1 MVIATEADADAV
13 TLEEVATI
21 DRHPHVAD
29 NLVRVRG
36 KLADTASPQLDQE
49 RAVSFHAHA
58 LGARD
63 ELGEVGGLLAGVA
76 PQADRGRVKR
86 AVVGDHVD
94 AQPGDLAAAAGP
106 TGNR

>member
-36 KLADTASPQLDQE
+36 KLPATASPQLDQE

-58 LGARD
+58 LGAREGQGD
-63 ELGEVGGLLAGVA
+63 PPRIRARGDAEVILKLALIPIEGG
-76 PQADRGRVKR
+76 
-86 AVVGDHVD
+86 VD
-94 AQPGDLAAAAGP
+94 PRPDVPVPDA
-106 TGNR
+106 